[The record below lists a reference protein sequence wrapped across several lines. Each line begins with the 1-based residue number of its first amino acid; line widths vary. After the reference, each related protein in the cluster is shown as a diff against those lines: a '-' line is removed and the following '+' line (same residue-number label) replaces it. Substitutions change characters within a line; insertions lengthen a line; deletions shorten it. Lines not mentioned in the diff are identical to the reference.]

1 MSSVSRFLRQR
12 QTGQT
17 MLSGPNPATANT
29 YFTFV
34 SGPGNYVGNYPPGVV
49 RDASANVNGL
59 LDAITGAPVTA
70 PILRDMG
77 KTIQATVVTSG
88 NTIPNNSVATP
99 GFFREVQVLIPSTV
113 ANATAVT
120 NFGVIGEQPGS
131 LPAPGGNAGDAG
143 YATFYIPIVVGG
155 VVASDTTGAPLTVS
169 AAGLMIGEQL

>member
-17 MLSGPNPATANT
+17 MLQGPDPATALT

-49 RDASANVNGL
+49 RDASADVNGL
-59 LDAITGAPVTA
+59 LSAVTGASVTA

-77 KTIQATVVTSG
+77 KTIKATVANSG
-88 NTIPNNSVATP
+88 NIPNTTATP

-120 NFGVIGEQPGS
+120 NFGVIGAQAGS
-131 LPAPGGNAGDAG
+131 LPFPGGNAGDGG
-143 YATFYIPIVVGG
+143 YATFYIPIIVGG
-155 VVASDTTGAPLTVS
+155 MVASIANGSGPLTVS
-169 AAGLMIGEQL
+169 PAGLMIGEQL